1 MGGADPARTM
11 VIVGPT
17 AAGKT
22 ALAVALA
29 AHLPLTVI
37 SADARQVYRGLDI
50 GTAKPEPDV
59 LRRVPHLGLDL
70 IAVGERYSA
79 GRFAADAAGWI
90 GDVRRTGLTPVV
102 VGGTGFYIRAL
113 GDGLFQEPDLDPERR
128 EALRDWT
135 DGLETGALVRWAG
148 RLDPRFAGGG
158 RQRAARAIEVAL
170 LTGHPL
176 SHWQEVARETGAIR
190 PWYIQLTL
198 PRDVLHRRIAE
209 RVDRML
215 ERGLVNEVR
224 GVLATGVAPDAP
236 GLDAVGYREVVAAER
251 GELSWEAVRE
261 TIVIATRQYAKRQET
276 WFNNQVSGVR
286 GQGSVAPVW
295 KLDATLPP
303 TELARL
309 VFDRWSSL
317 TPDP

>member
-1 MGGADPARTM
+1 M
-11 VIVGPT
+11 VVVGPT
-17 AAGKT
+17 ASGKT
-22 ALAVALA
+22 ALAEALA
-29 AHLPLTVI
+29 ALLPLTVI
-37 SADARQVYRGLDI
+37 SADARQVYRELDI
-50 GTAKPEPDV
+50 GTAKPDAE
-59 LRRVPHLGLDL
+59 LRRRVPHLGLDL
-70 IAVGERYSA
+70 IAVGDRYSA
-79 GRFAADAAGWI
+79 GRFAVEAAGWI
-90 GDVRRTGLTPVV
+90 ADVRGSSRAPVV

-113 GDGLFQEPDLDPERR
+113 GDGLFQEPDLDPDAR

-135 DGLETGALVRWAG
+135 DGLDTGALVRWAG

-176 SHWQEVARETGAIR
+176 SHWQDVARETGAIR

-215 ERGLVNEVR
+215 KQGLVEEVR
-224 GVLATGVAPDAP
+224 RVLATGVAPDAP

-251 GELSWEAVRE
+251 GQLAWSDVRE

-276 WFNNQVSGVR
+276 WFNNQVSGAR
-286 GQGSVAPVW
+286 GQVSGDPVW
-295 KLDATLPP
+295 RLDATMSP
-303 TELARL
+303 TDLARQ

-317 TPDP
+317 APDT

>member
-1 MGGADPARTM
+1 M

-22 ALAVALA
+22 ALAAALA
-29 AHLPLTVI
+29 AHLPLTII

-59 LRRVPHLGLDL
+59 LRRVAHLGLDL
-70 IAVGERYSA
+70 VAVGERYSA
-79 GRFAADAAGWI
+79 GRFAADAAAWI
-90 GDVRRTGLTPVV
+90 EEVRRAGKAPVV

-113 GDGLFQEPDLDPERR
+113 GDGLCQEPELDPERR
-128 EALRDWT
+128 EALREWT
-135 DGLETGALVRWAG
+135 DGLDTGALVRWAG
-148 RLDPRFAGGG
+148 RLDQRFAGGG

-215 ERGLVNEVR
+215 ERGLVDEVR
-224 GVLATGVAPDAP
+224 RVLATGVAPDAP

-251 GELSWEAVRE
+251 GELAWEAVRD

-286 GQGSVAPVW
+286 GQKPATPVW

-303 TELARL
+303 TDLAKQ

-317 TPDP
+317 NTDL